1 VSTDVWKLTVDILN
15 ITCNF
20 LYCNHQVQRDFMITL
35 YNTGLLPVW
44 LISSNE
50 KQVETQRIDSTA
62 FYETQES
69 YLLRHLNPV
78 QSFHFIS
85 FKSILILSSHLR
97 VGCQVCHFN
106 TVQNTTRVMISWM
119 LRKKLGL
126 KRDDVP

>member
-1 VSTDVWKLTVDILN
+1 VNVRNLAVDILN

-50 KQVETQRIDSTA
+50 KLVVIQRVDSAA
-62 FYETQES
+62 FYETQQS
-69 YLLRHLNPV
+69 YLLRHFNPV

-85 FKSILILSSHLR
+85 FTSILILSSHLR

-106 TVQNTTRVMISWM
+106 TVQNTARVMISWM
-119 LRKKLGL
+119 LRDKFGL
-126 KRDDVP
+126 KRDEVP